1 MVDGPGPGVM
11 PMFAQAETG
20 SRTSGDGVE
29 FDSNA
34 GYVGAWSSV
43 GGLSLPVDLPTSG
56 TLLQFTKVSGE
67 PKLALRVRSK
77 ELVDRGFGLIWTVV
91 WLAVATTLVV
101 LFNRLAGRAD
111 FLKPVGRLLFVVG
124 LVSFTALTGPLSGI
138 GFVCFLAG
146 LVLVA
151 VEVVRSR
158 KPAA

>member
-1 MVDGPGPGVM
+1 MAAGPGPGVI
-11 PMFAQAETG
+11 PMIAQA
-20 SRTSGDGVE
+20 GDGSGSTGE
-29 FDSNA
+29 GLSFHANA
-34 GYVGAWSSV
+34 GYISHWSSV
-43 GGLSLPVDLPTSG
+43 GGLSLPVDLPATG
-56 TLLQFTKVSGE
+56 NVLRFTKVSGQ
-67 PKLALRVRSK
+67 PMLALRVRSK

-124 LVSFTALTGPLSGI
+124 LVSFTALTGPLSAI

-146 LVLVA
+146 LILVA

-158 KPAA
+158 QAAA